1 VTVISETLKY
11 RIKAAGARVGKTGAV
26 RRVLPLLGVRP
37 ARPAAMEFHGVPVPG
52 DVVVYYGD
60 GADKIYQ
67 LVQWLPVLETLHRRK
82 RVLVVCRRIDAY
94 RALAPLT
101 DLPRIF
107 IRRFTDLV
115 DLYESNDYGMVLYVN
130 NGQSNFQSL
139 EHPWPVH
146 VHVNHGESDKISMV
160 SNKAKAY
167 DRVFVAGPAAIER
180 HRARLLDFDL
190 DRLVVTGRPQLD
202 EVFVPELLPV
212 PGRTTVMYAPTWEG
226 ENEVN
231 NYTSVEP
238 YGPAI
243 AAALLALPGVRLVYK
258 PHPRVLDSTT
268 PSIVA
273 AHGEIVRLVE
283 AAADGGH
290 AFLPGGNIL
299 AMFDAVDALVTDIS
313 SVGLDFLYLR
323 PEQPIVLTDRRN
335 NAAKLEQ
342 DSPLA
347 RACGVVNGA
356 NAAAVGE
363 RLREWIFGDGRTAE
377 RARMRE
383 FYFGGL
389 RRGESTESFE
399 KEIDRLIAERRQQ
412 LRQPREHGPATQQD
426 PTTQQD
432 PATQQDRTTQFSPAA
447 S

>member
-1 VTVISETLKY
+1 MTVISETIKY
-11 RIKAAGARVGKTGAV
+11 RIKAAGAQIGKTGAV

-37 ARPAAMEFHGVPVPG
+37 MRAAMEFSGVPVPG

-67 LVQWLPVLETLHRRK
+67 LVQWLPVLETLHPKK

-107 IRRFTDLV
+107 IRRFTDLI
-115 DLYESNDYGMVLYVN
+115 DLNESNDYGMVLYVN
-130 NGQSNFQSL
+130 NGQTNFQSL

-180 HRARLLDFDL
+180 HKGRLLDFDL

-202 EVFVPELLPV
+202 EIFVPELLPAA
-212 PGRTTVMYAPTWEG
+212 GRTTVMYAPTWEG
-226 ENEVN
+226 ENEAN

-243 AAALLALPGVRLVYK
+243 VEALLAMPGVRLVYK
-258 PHPRVLDSTT
+258 PHPRVLDSAT

-273 AHGEIVRLVE
+273 AHGEIVRLIG

-290 AFLPGGNIL
+290 AFLPEGNIL

-323 PEQPIVLTDRRN
+323 PEQPIVLTDRRTN
-335 NAAKLEQ
+335 GAKLEQ

-347 RACGVVNGA
+347 RACGVVSGT
-356 NAAAVGE
+356 NAAAVGDH
-363 RLREWIFGDGRTAE
+363 LREWIFGDERAAQ

-389 RRGESTESFE
+389 HRGESTASFE
-399 KEIDRLIAERRQQ
+399 KEIERLIAERRQQ
-412 LRQPREHGPATQQD
+412 LQQPRQPGPAAQL
-426 PTTQQD
+426 
-432 PATQQDRTTQFSPAA
+432 SPAV

>member
-1 VTVISETLKY
+1 MTVISETIKY
-11 RIKAAGARVGKTGAV
+11 KIKAAGTQLGKTGAV
-26 RRVLPLLGVRP
+26 RRVLPFLGVRP
-37 ARPAAMEFHGVPVPG
+37 MRAAAMEFSGIPVPG

-60 GADKIYQ
+60 GVDKIYQ
-67 LVQWLPVLETLHRRK
+67 LVQWLPVLETLHRKK

-94 RALAPLT
+94 RALGALT
-101 DLPRIF
+101 ELPRIF
-107 IRRFTDLV
+107 IRRFTDLI

-167 DRVFVAGPAAIER
+167 DRIFVAGPAAIER
-180 HRARLLDFDL
+180 HKARLLDFDL
-190 DRLVVTGRPQLD
+190 DQLVVTGRPQLD
-202 EVFVPELLPV
+202 EIFVPELLPV
-212 PGRTTVMYAPTWEG
+212 AGRTTVMYAPTWEG

-231 NYTSVEP
+231 NYTSVEM

-243 AAALLALPGVRLVYK
+243 VAALLAMPEVRLVYK
-258 PHPRVLDSTT
+258 PHPRVLDSMT
-268 PSIVA
+268 PSMVA
-273 AHGEIVRLVE
+273 AHGEIVRLLE
-283 AAADGGH
+283 AAKVGGH
-290 AFLPGGNIL
+290 AFLPEGNIL

-335 NAAKLEQ
+335 NGVKLEQ
-342 DSPLA
+342 ESPLA
-347 RACGVVNGA
+347 RACGVVSGTNFA
-356 NAAAVGE
+356 SVGE
-363 RLREWIFGDGRTAE
+363 HLQEWIFGDE
-377 RARMRE
+377 RAAQRVEMRE

-389 RRGESTESFE
+389 HRGESTESFE
-399 KEIDRLIAERRQQ
+399 KEIERLIAERRQQ
-412 LRQPREHGPATQQD
+412 LQQPRQL
-426 PTTQQD
+426 
-432 PATQQDRTTQFSPAA
+432 SPAV